1 MVAAVIGTVGKDAR
15 MADAAAVE
23 FADRRADPRRE
34 SPEKTVLRNESGQ
47 KVYCSM
53 TFTRLAWFSAS
64 DMLRREP

>member
-1 MVAAVIGTVGKDAR
+1 MMQRYEKAG
-15 MADAAAVE
+15 
-23 FADRRADPRRE
+23 DPRRE